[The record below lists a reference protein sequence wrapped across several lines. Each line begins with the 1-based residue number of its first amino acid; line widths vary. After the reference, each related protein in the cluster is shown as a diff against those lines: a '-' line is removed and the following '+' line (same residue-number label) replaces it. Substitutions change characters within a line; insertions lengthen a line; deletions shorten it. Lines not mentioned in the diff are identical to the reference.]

1 MWVDGGRYL
10 PDLLGV
16 RVGEKRDKAGFPAV
30 EVFVEG
36 AARRPRPPDDV
47 GDGRA
52 RVAVLGNAR
61 LEGVK
66 EALAEVSGDTASAA
80 RMAWDHLAAAT

>member
-1 MWVDGGRYL
+1 VWVDGGRYL

-36 AARRPRPPDDV
+36 AP
-47 GDGRA
+47 
-52 RVAVLGNAR
+52 
-61 LEGVK
+61 
-66 EALAEVSGDTASAA
+66 
-80 RMAWDHLAAAT
+80 